1 MSKVLDITGRLL
13 EKRMDAAA
21 EKAGGA
27 DYVKGMQDE
36 HEEYQK
42 ETEEIV
48 NGWINSLLDEMEE
61 LDVADESAEF
71 SRDFI
76 FATEAI
82 RSLVYR
88 TRGHTHF
95 IQDVA
100 DTMIDVS
107 YDEDTDMIEG
117 VWNFENPPESEE
129 DDDE

>member
-1 MSKVLDITGRLL
+1 MRKVLDLSSKLL
-13 EKRMDAAA
+13 EKRMDHAT

-36 HEEYQK
+36 HDEYQK
-42 ETEEIV
+42 ESEEIV
-48 NGWINSLLDEMEE
+48 NGWINTLLDEMED

-88 TRGHTHF
+88 TRGHGHF

-117 VWNFENPPESEE
+117 VWNFENPHESE
-129 DDDE
+129 DDNDE

>member
-1 MSKVLDITGRLL
+1 MSKVLDLSGRLL
-13 EKRMDAAA
+13 EKRMGNAT
-21 EKAGGA
+21 EKAGGEE
-27 DYVKGMQDE
+27 YVKGMEAERDA
-36 HEEYQK
+36 YSK
-42 ETEEIV
+42 ETNEIV
-48 NGWINSLLDEMEE
+48 EGWINTLLDEMEE

-88 TRGHTHF
+88 NRGQSHF

-107 YDEDTDMIEG
+107 YDEETDMIEG
-117 VWNFENPPESEE
+117 VWNFENPPETEE